1 MSLLK
6 IISGGQTGADIAAL
20 RVAAELGF
28 QTGGWMP
35 RGFKTLAGSKPEY
48 VDLYN
53 VHENDSPSYK
63 DRTFKNVWDSDATLR
78 LAHDFST
85 PGEVC
90 TNKAIFEY
98 ERPAMDVLF
107 SFKYGFTSDD
117 DDWETDVYPSEVR
130 EWLVEH
136 QIQVLNVAGNAGVE
150 FEPVVENFLMRTL
163 SFRKLHA
170 V

>member
-1 MSLLK
+1 M
-6 IISGGQTGADIAAL
+6 
-20 RVAAELGF
+20 
-28 QTGGWMP
+28 
-35 RGFKTLAGSKPEY
+35 TLAGPKPEY
-48 VDLYN
+48 VDLYD

-63 DRTFKNVWDSDATLR
+63 ERTFKNVWDSDGTLR

-107 SFKYGFTSDD
+107 SFRYGFTEDNDEWQTSV
-117 DDWETDVYPSEVR
+117 TPSEVR
-130 EWLVEH
+130 EWLEEH
-136 QIQVLNVAGNAGVE
+136 KIQVLNVAGNAGVR
-150 FEPVVENFLMRTL
+150 FEPAVESFLMRVL
-163 SFRKLHA
+163 SVRRLHA